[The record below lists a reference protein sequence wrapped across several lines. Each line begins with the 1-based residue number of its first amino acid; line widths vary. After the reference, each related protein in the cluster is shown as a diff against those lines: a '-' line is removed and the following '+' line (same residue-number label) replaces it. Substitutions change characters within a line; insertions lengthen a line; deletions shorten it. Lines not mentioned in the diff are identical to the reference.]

1 MLSRPRDER
10 GAAAVVLAIMIS
22 LLVVVAA
29 FAVDLGVQR
38 VARRDMQAL
47 ADVIALDMARQLDG
61 RTQAVIKARAD
72 WRGGLEDSLE
82 RNLNGYGGSSPSI
95 ATQQQQADAIATVSG
110 TPLVVTVRMGLL
122 DPVTGAFTDTLP
134 YPDVPNAVR
143 VTTTTSV
150 DFSFTPGSGSV
161 TRTAIGQAEAN
172 ACFSV
177 GSFLVGLND
186 DPTSLVALLNPVL
199 GDPTLTVA
207 SYQGLAGVD
216 VTLLGLISASQIGVG
231 SIDGLLALGSLSVS
245 DIFLA
250 SAEALRNEG
259 GTGNLA
265 QADLLEHLASVAVV
279 ADVSVPVASLIDLT
293 TAGDGA
299 LDVGLNV
306 LELVAGAVTVANG
319 TNFVGAPLNLTV
331 PNLTSTAATVS
342 VIEAAHLACGKSGAR
357 ARTAQATV
365 TASGTI
371 GSTVAVPLGG
381 TLTIGGPLSL
391 AATLGQAIGTL
402 GDVSCDPDVIPI
414 SVKTDAATLSQSLL
428 LGITGNDVGLGSNVQ
443 GIPGLLTADISVKQS
458 VSAGPLV
465 KPAVTAVPL
474 QWTIPT
480 TDTYDTVK
488 STASGSTTL
497 PHATAAAYTEL
508 VISDVRIGGVLLD
521 SVRVL
526 GIPLGSV
533 VKNLVLGNVTTLV
546 NALLG
551 PTGLVGTTVAGLLS
565 TSVNPLIDRL
575 NVLVG
580 SLAKVLGLDIAGADV
595 GVRRFAKCNA
605 PVLRG

>member
-1 MLSRPRDER
+1 M
-10 GAAAVVLAIMIS
+10 VLAIMIS

-61 RTQAVIKARAD
+61 RTQAVIKARVD

-82 RNLNGYGGSSPSI
+82 RNLNGYGGSAPSI
-95 ATQQQQADAIATVSG
+95 STQQQQADAIATVSG

-150 DFSFTPGSGSV
+150 DFSFTPGSGGV
-161 TRTAIGQAEAN
+161 TRTAVAQAEAN

-177 GSFLVGLND
+177 GSFLLGLND
-186 DPTSLVALLNPVL
+186 DPASLVALLNPIL

-207 SYQGLAGVD
+207 SYQGLANVD
-216 VTLLGLISASQIGVG
+216 VTLLDLISASQIDVG
-231 SIDGLLALGSLSVS
+231 TVDGLLALGSVTAG

-250 SAEALRNEG
+250 SAEALRDEG
-259 GTGNLA
+259 GTSNVA
-265 QADLLEHLASVAVV
+265 QAQVLEDLAEVSLVS
-279 ADVSVPVASLIDLT
+279 DVSIPIASLIDLT

-306 LELVAGAVTVANG
+306 LELVAGAATVANG
-319 TNFVGAPLNLTV
+319 TNFIGAPLNVTV
-331 PNLTSTAATVS
+331 PNLTSTTSTVS
-342 VIEAAHLACGKSGAR
+342 IIEAAHLACGKKGAR
-357 ARTAQATV
+357 AQTAQATV
-365 TASGTI
+365 TATGTI
-371 GSTVAVPLGG
+371 GSTVPVPLGG

-391 AATLGQAIGTL
+391 AATLGQAVGTL

-414 SVKTDAATLSQSLL
+414 SVKTDAATLSQNLL
-428 LGITGNDVGLGSNVQ
+428 LGITGDNIGLGSNIQ
-443 GIPGLLTADISVKQS
+443 GIPGLLTVDISVKQS
-458 VSAGPLV
+458 ISAGPLV

-488 STASGSTTL
+488 STTSGSTTL
-497 PHATAAAYTEL
+497 PYATAAAYTEL
-508 VISDVRIGGVLLD
+508 AISDVRIGGVLLD
-521 SVRVL
+521 DIRIAF
-526 GIPLGSV
+526 IPLGSV
-533 VKNLVLGNVTTLV
+533 VKNLVLGSVTTLV
-546 NALLG
+546 NTLLG
-551 PTGLVGTTVAGLLS
+551 PTGLVGTTVAGLVS
-565 TSVNPLIDRL
+565 SSVNPLIDRL

-580 SLAKVLGLDIAGADV
+580 GLAKVLGLDIAGADV